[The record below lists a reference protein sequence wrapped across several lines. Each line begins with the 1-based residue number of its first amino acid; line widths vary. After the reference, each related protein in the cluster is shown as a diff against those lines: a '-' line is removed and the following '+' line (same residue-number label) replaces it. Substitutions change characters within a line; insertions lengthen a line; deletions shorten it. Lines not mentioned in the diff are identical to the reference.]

1 MNLPTCIHNA
11 VIDGVQRLY
20 VLRLDGAPAD
30 DTLPLTTQ
38 VWLDAI
44 GYQRQWADDD
54 QPRLQQAFV
63 ALTATAKRWPQPAT
77 LLELLPPRPAPLA
90 LAAPVATAAERA
102 ENANFLRQMLDTLT
116 AKMHITKDKKHD
128 TGRNQ
133 HTQTTA
139 APADTTMGG
148 DDRCYPRMRGA
159 GSKNAAPDTRG
170 NRSTP

>member
-1 MNLPTCIHNA
+1 MNHLPASIHNA

-44 GYQRQWADDD
+44 AYRRQWADDD
-54 QPRLQQAFV
+54 LPRLQQAFV
-63 ALTATAKRWPQPAT
+63 ALTATARRWPQPAT

-90 LAAPVATAAERA
+90 LAAPEITEETRL
-102 ENANFLRQMLDTLT
+102 ENVRFLRGLLDKL
-116 AKMHITKDKKHD
+116 AGKMKVNHESGT
-128 TGRNQ
+128 NQ

-148 DDRCYPRMRGA
+148 DDRCYPRMQGA